1 MFYPLNIEK
10 FIPYWKTIH
19 KFKNYEK
26 KKIEIKKLTFLYIVS
41 FCFFSIHSNQYLTIR
56 KEDQYHEH
64 ILRLINLY
72 LMISF
77 QNNWNQE
84 LLQNLDMLPSI
95 IISKYLW
102 YKKINKE
109 KTNLRLFD
117 LLLFPWSYMLG
128 IDLKSVQNKML
139 NVETGKNLVEN
150 SNFNLVSNNI
160 FKSLNYCFFADFSS
174 YLQLLFQKKINIGAS
189 TKQNFSKF
197 CFYYFIFL
205 KAKET
210 EKTKFKLEKEQ
221 IRLFFLKNF
230 PTKSN
235 YKFINSMIIKRK
247 KL

>member
-174 YLQLLFQKKINIGAS
+174 YLQLLFQKKN
-189 TKQNFSKF
+189 
-197 CFYYFIFL
+197 
-205 KAKET
+205 
-210 EKTKFKLEKEQ
+210 
-221 IRLFFLKNF
+221 
-230 PTKSN
+230 
-235 YKFINSMIIKRK
+235 
-247 KL
+247 